1 MKLSITRTLGAV
13 LLIMSVSSVEAGGL
27 MVVDPWVRSAPP
39 NAPALA
45 AFMMLKNHSD
55 SDISIVDVRTSLEL
69 DHVEL
74 HRTMMADGMMKMVP
88 QEFIPVAS
96 NSSTELKPGS
106 WHIMLIGPKQVPM
119 AGEIVH
125 LTLVLSDGSEQMVAA
140 TVRQGEMKMDG
151 HSHDMEGHSHEMKAD

>member
-1 MKLSITRTLGAV
+1 MKLSINRALGAM

-45 AFMMLKNHSD
+45 AFMMLKNHSAA
-55 SDISIVDVRTSLEL
+55 DISVVDVRTSLKL

-88 QEFIPVAS
+88 QENIPVAS
-96 NSSTELKPGS
+96 HSSTELKPGS

-119 AGEIVH
+119 MGEVVH
-125 LTLVLSDGSEQMVAA
+125 LTLVLSDGSEQMVEA

-151 HSHDMEGHSHEMKAD
+151 HSHEMKSD

>member
-1 MKLSITRTLGAV
+1 MKLSIAHTLGAM
-13 LLIMSVSSVEAGGL
+13 LLMMSVSSVEAGGL

-55 SDISIVDVRTSLEL
+55 SDISIVDVRTSLQL

-96 NSSTELKPGS
+96 QASTELKPGS
-106 WHIMLIGPKQVPM
+106 WHIMLIGPKEVPM

-125 LTLVLSDGSEQMVAA
+125 LTLVLSDGSEQMIAA
-140 TVRQGEMKMDG
+140 TVRQG
-151 HSHDMEGHSHEMKAD
+151 